1 MKLYTSCINQFLQ
14 DHCEINKIVTMEE
27 AGGKASRVAQNNL

>member
-14 DHCEINKIVTMEE
+14 DHCEITKIVTMEQ
-27 AGGKASRVAQNNL
+27 AGGKTSGVA